1 VTGRV
6 EKLPRSRT
14 AFVINSLAGGG
25 AERVMSILLR
35 NLQEQSENTEIHL
48 ILLDR
53 ETQAYPVPSWIVL
66 HQLDARGSLL
76 RAIVQVFFCLR
87 RIKPAAVL
95 AFLSRSNV
103 ACVVSSMVA
112 QTPCII
118 SERVDTSAHLGTTFA
133 GKLKQYIISLAY
145 RRATKVIA
153 VSDGVAGSLERV
165 FGVDAGKIEV
175 IANPVD
181 VDEIRARAAGQ
192 PEAEIAP
199 PYIVSVGRL
208 VKNKNFALLLRAYA
222 EAKIDL
228 DLVILGEGPELSSLV
243 ELSEQLGI
251 GGRVRFLGFMDNPFP
266 LVRGARYYISASNAE
281 GFPNSL
287 VEAMATGLAVI
298 STNCPSGPS
307 EILADEPRRELK
319 DVLFAKFGVLVPQ
332 NAVGP
337 MKSAMIEL
345 LAEERNAHY
354 RQTALERV
362 RHYTPQRAV
371 SRYWSCVAPYLAK

>member
-1 VTGRV
+1 MSSRISN
-6 EKLPRSRT
+6 LRRSRT

-35 NLQEQSENTEIHL
+35 NLQEQSESGEIHL
-48 ILLDR
+48 ILLDK
-53 ETQAYPVPSWIVL
+53 EQQAYPVPSWIVL

-76 RAIVQVFFCLR
+76 RAVVQVFLCLR
-87 RIKPAAVL
+87 RIKPAAIL

-103 ACVVSSMVA
+103 ACVISSMITR
-112 QTPCII
+112 TPCII

-133 GKLKQYIISLAY
+133 GKLKQYIIALAY

-175 IANPVD
+175 IANPVE
-181 VDEIRARAAGQ
+181 VDEIRARAARPSE
-192 PEAEIAP
+192 PEIER

-222 EAKIDL
+222 ESKIDL
-228 DLVILGEGPELSSLV
+228 DLVILGDGPELAALV
-243 ELSEQLGI
+243 ELSAQLGI
-251 GGRVRFLGFMDNPFP
+251 SSRVRFLGFMDNPFP
-266 LVRGARYYISASNAE
+266 LVQRARYYVSASNAE

-287 VEAMATGLAVI
+287 VEAMATGTAVI

-307 EILADEPRRELK
+307 EILADEPRRELN
-319 DVLFAKFGVLVPQ
+319 DVLFAKFGILVPQ

-362 RHYTPQRAV
+362 RQYTPQRAV
-371 SRYWSCVAPYLAK
+371 ARYWSCVAPYLAG